1 MSLSRVSVH
10 EISVLITDV
19 GLVAI
24 IGVDILVV
32 NNIDTGSWAQPL
44 LRRKMFK
51 NSAVA
56 FRGR

>member
-44 LRRKMFK
+44 
-51 NSAVA
+51 
-56 FRGR
+56 